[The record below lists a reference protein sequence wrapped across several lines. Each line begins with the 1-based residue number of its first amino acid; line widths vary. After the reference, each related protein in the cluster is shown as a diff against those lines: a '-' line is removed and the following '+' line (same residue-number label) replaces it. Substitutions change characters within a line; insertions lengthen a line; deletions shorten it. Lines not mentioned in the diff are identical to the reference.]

1 MTFPAIVVNLGRI
14 VGQTMHPFKAI
25 GLKLISALLFA
36 AMSALVRQLGDV
48 APVGQM
54 VFFRSAFAILPVV
67 VVYAIRGELATA
79 VRTSRPLGQLGRGL
93 LSVCG
98 MFTNFSS
105 LTRLPLADATA
116 ISFASPL
123 ITVALAA
130 VVLKEHVR
138 IYRWSAVLIGFAG
151 VIVML
156 IPHFDIGAYAGASGA
171 VAAVGSIFAITS
183 AFCNAGTVIQTRRL
197 TQTETTSSIVFY
209 FSLVCAIAGALTL
222 PFAWHSPNGRELAA
236 LIALGILGGL
246 AHILLTESYRYAA
259 ASVVAPFDYSSMLWA
274 LLLGYWLFGEL
285 PDTLVY
291 FGATI
296 VAAAGLFV
304 IWRERQLG
312 LQRAREAE
320 ASP

>member
-1 MTFPAIVVNLGRI
+1 
-14 VGQTMHPFKAI
+14 MHPFKAI

-54 VFFRSAFAILPVV
+54 VFFRSVFAILPVMV
-67 VVYAIRGELATA
+67 IYAIRGELSSAL
-79 VRTSRPLGQLGRGL
+79 RTGRPFGQFGRGL

-105 LTRLPLADATA
+105 LTRLPLANATA

-130 VVLKEHVR
+130 IVLKERVR

-156 IPHFDIGAYAGASGA
+156 IPHLDIGAYARTGGAL
-171 VAAVGSIFAITS
+171 AAVGSAFAIVA
-183 AFCNAGTVIQTRRL
+183 AFCNAGTVIQTRQL
-197 TQTETTSSIVFY
+197 TKTETTSSIVFY

-222 PFAWHSPNGRELAA
+222 PFAWHSPTVRELTA

-259 ASVVAPFDYSSMLWA
+259 SVVAPFDYSSLLWA

-291 FGATI
+291 LGAGI
-296 VAAAGLFV
+296 VTAAGLFV

-312 LQRAREAE
+312 VQRALEAE
-320 ASP
+320 AT

>member
-1 MTFPAIVVNLGRI
+1 M
-14 VGQTMHPFKAI
+14 
-25 GLKLISALLFA
+25 
-36 AMSALVRQLGDV
+36 
-48 APVGQM
+48 
-54 VFFRSAFAILPVV
+54 
-67 VVYAIRGELATA
+67 TA

-93 LSVCG
+93 LSVGG
-98 MFTNFSS
+98 MFTNFSA

-130 VVLKEHVR
+130 IILKERVR
-138 IYRWSAVLIGFAG
+138 IYRWSAVVIGFAG

-156 IPHFDIGAYAGASGA
+156 IPHLDIGRYAVIGGAAAAAGSMFA
-171 VAAVGSIFAITS
+171 VIS

-197 TQTETTSSIVFY
+197 TKSETTSSIVFY

-222 PFAWHSPNGRELAA
+222 PFAWHSPTPRELIA
-236 LIALGILGGL
+236 LIALGVLGGF
-246 AHILLTESYRYAA
+246 AHILLTESYRYGT
-259 ASVVAPFDYSSMLWA
+259 ASLVAPFDYTSMLWA

-291 FGATI
+291 VGASI

-320 ASP
+320 GPSQAG

>member
-1 MTFPAIVVNLGRI
+1 
-14 VGQTMHPFKAI
+14 MHPFKAI

-36 AMSALVRQLGDV
+36 FMSALVRQLGDV

-67 VVYAIRGELATA
+67 LVYAVRGELATA

-93 LSVCG
+93 LSVGG
-98 MFTNFSS
+98 MFTNFSA

-130 VVLKEHVR
+130 IILKERVR
-138 IYRWSAVLIGFAG
+138 IYRWSAVVIGFAG

-156 IPHFDIGAYAGASGA
+156 IPHLDIGRYAVIGGAAAAAGSMFA
-171 VAAVGSIFAITS
+171 VIS

-197 TQTETTSSIVFY
+197 TQSETTSSIVFY

-222 PFAWHSPNGRELAA
+222 PFAWHSPTPRELIA
-236 LIALGILGGL
+236 LIALGVLGGF
-246 AHILLTESYRYAA
+246 AHILLTESYRYGT
-259 ASVVAPFDYSSMLWA
+259 ASLVAPFDYTSMLWA
-274 LLLGYWLFGEL
+274 VLLGYWLFGEL

-291 FGATI
+291 VGASI

-320 ASP
+320 GPSQAG

>member
-1 MTFPAIVVNLGRI
+1 
-14 VGQTMHPFKAI
+14 MHPFKAI

-54 VFFRSAFAILPVV
+54 VFFRSAFAILPVLI
-67 VVYAIRGELATA
+67 VYAIRGDLSSAL
-79 VRTSRPLGQLGRGL
+79 RTKRPLGQLGRGV
-93 LSVCG
+93 LSIGG
-98 MFTNFSS
+98 MFTNFSA

-130 VVLKEHVR
+130 IILKERVR
-138 IYRWSAVLIGFAG
+138 IYRWTAVAVGFAG

-156 IPHFDIGAYAGASGA
+156 IPHLDLGRYTTVGGA
-171 VAAVGSIFAITS
+171 VAGAGAVFALIS
-183 AFCNAGTVIQTRRL
+183 AVCNAGTVIQTRRL
-197 TQTETTSSIVFY
+197 TQSETTSSIVFY

-222 PFAWHSPNGRELAA
+222 PFAWHSPTPRELTG
-236 LIALGILGGL
+236 LVALGVFGGF

-285 PDTLVY
+285 PETLVY
-291 FGATI
+291 LGASI
-296 VAAAGLFV
+296 VAGAGLFV

-312 LQRAREAE
+312 LKRAREAE
-320 ASP
+320 GPPQAA

>member
-1 MTFPAIVVNLGRI
+1 
-14 VGQTMHPFKAI
+14 MHPLKAI
-25 GLKLISALLFA
+25 GLKLLSALLFA

-67 VVYAIRGELATA
+67 VIYAIRGELSSA
-79 VRTSRPLGQLGRGL
+79 VRTSRPLGQLGRGM

-98 MFTNFSS
+98 MFTNFSA

-130 VVLKEHVR
+130 LILKERVR
-138 IYRWSAVLIGFAG
+138 IYRWSAVLIGFVG

-156 IPHFDIGAYAGASGA
+156 IPHFDVRTYAGAGGTM
-171 VAAVGSIFAITS
+171 AAVGSMFALTS
-183 AFCNAGTVIQTRRL
+183 AICNAGTVIQTRRL
-197 TQTETTSSIVFY
+197 TQSETTSSIVLY

-222 PFAWHSPNGRELAA
+222 PFAWHSPTGRELAA
-236 LIALGILGGL
+236 LIALGILGGV
-246 AHILLTESYRYAA
+246 AHIFLTESYRYAA
-259 ASVVAPFDYSSMLWA
+259 ASVVAPFDYTSMLWA
-274 LLLGYWLFGEL
+274 LVLGYWMFGEL
-285 PDTLVY
+285 PDTTVY
-291 FGATI
+291 LGATI

-312 LQRAREAE
+312 LKRAREAE

>member
-1 MTFPAIVVNLGRI
+1 
-14 VGQTMHPFKAI
+14 MHPFKAI

-36 AMSALVRQLGDV
+36 FMSALVRQLGDV

-67 VVYAIRGELATA
+67 LVYAVRGELATA

-93 LSVCG
+93 LSVGG
-98 MFTNFSS
+98 MFTNFSA

-130 VVLKEHVR
+130 IILKERVR
-138 IYRWSAVLIGFAG
+138 IYRWSAVAIGFAG

-156 IPHFDIGAYAGASGA
+156 IPHLDIGRYAVIGGAAAAAGSMFA
-171 VAAVGSIFAITS
+171 VIS

-197 TQTETTSSIVFY
+197 TKSETTSSIVFY

-222 PFAWHSPNGRELAA
+222 PFAWHSPTPRELIA
-236 LIALGILGGL
+236 LIALGVLGGF
-246 AHILLTESYRYAA
+246 AHILLTESYRYGT
-259 ASVVAPFDYSSMLWA
+259 ASLVAPFDYTSMLWA
-274 LLLGYWLFGEL
+274 VLLGYWLFGEL

-291 FGATI
+291 VGASI

-320 ASP
+320 GPSQAG

>member
-1 MTFPAIVVNLGRI
+1 
-14 VGQTMHPFKAI
+14 MHPFKAI

-36 AMSALVRQLGDV
+36 FMSALVRQLGDV

-67 VVYAIRGELATA
+67 LVYAVRGELATA

-93 LSVCG
+93 LSVGG
-98 MFTNFSS
+98 MFTNFSA

-130 VVLKEHVR
+130 IILKERVR
-138 IYRWSAVLIGFAG
+138 IYRWSAVAIGFAG

-156 IPHFDIGAYAGASGA
+156 IPHLDIGRYAVIGGAAAAAGSMFA
-171 VAAVGSIFAITS
+171 VIS

-197 TQTETTSSIVFY
+197 TKSETTSSIVFY

-222 PFAWHSPNGRELAA
+222 PFAWHSPTPRELIA
-236 LIALGILGGL
+236 LIALGVLGGF
-246 AHILLTESYRYAA
+246 AHILLTESYRYGT
-259 ASVVAPFDYSSMLWA
+259 ASLVAPFDYTSMLWA

-291 FGATI
+291 VGASI

-320 ASP
+320 GPSQAG

>member
-1 MTFPAIVVNLGRI
+1 MN
-14 VGQTMHPFKAI
+14 PFKAI

-67 VVYAIRGELATA
+67 IVYAIRGELATA

-93 LSVCG
+93 LSVGG
-98 MFTNFSS
+98 MFSNFSA

-130 VVLKEHVR
+130 IILKERVR

-156 IPHFDIGAYAGASGA
+156 IPHLDMGRYAAIGGATAAAGSM
-171 VAAVGSIFAITS
+171 FAIVS

-209 FSLVCAIAGALTL
+209 FSLICAIAGALTL
-222 PFAWHSPNGRELAA
+222 PFAWHSPTGREFVGLV
-236 LIALGILGGL
+236 ALGILGGL
-246 AHILLTESYRYAA
+246 AHIFLTESYRYAPGFGGRAVRLQRDALGA
-259 ASVVAPFDYSSMLWA
+259 AAR
-274 LLLGYWLFGEL
+274 LLAVRRAAGQAGVSRRRDRYRRR
-285 PDTLVY
+285 LVRHLARTSARPQT
-291 FGATI
+291 GARGRG
-296 VAAAGLFV
+296 AAAGGV
-304 IWRERQLG
+304 KY
-312 LQRAREAE
+312 
-320 ASP
+320 

>member
-1 MTFPAIVVNLGRI
+1 MFVARWQGQFRLSSAMNGRF
-14 VGQTMHPFKAI
+14 VGRPMHPFKAI

-48 APVGQM
+48 APIGQM
-54 VFFRSAFAILPVV
+54 VFFRSAFAILPVMV
-67 VVYAIRGELATA
+67 IYAIRGELSSA
-79 VRTSRPLGQLGRGL
+79 VRTRRPFGQLGRGL

-130 VVLKEHVR
+130 IILKERVR

-156 IPHFDIGAYAGASGA
+156 IPHLDIGAYARAGGARSQRS
-171 VAAVGSIFAITS
+171 VLHLRLSS

-197 TQTETTSSIVFY
+197 TQTRDDFVDRLLF
-209 FSLVCAIAGALTL
+209 
-222 PFAWHSPNGRELAA
+222 FARVRDRGRPNAAVRLAF
-236 LIALGILGGL
+236 
-246 AHILLTESYRYAA
+246 T
-259 ASVVAPFDYSSMLWA
+259 DC
-274 LLLGYWLFGEL
+274 
-285 PDTLVY
+285 T
-291 FGATI
+291 
-296 VAAAGLFV
+296 
-304 IWRERQLG
+304 
-312 LQRAREAE
+312 RARSAHC
-320 ASP
+320 ARHSWWPCTYSV

>member
-1 MTFPAIVVNLGRI
+1 
-14 VGQTMHPFKAI
+14 MHPFKAI

-36 AMSALVRQLGDV
+36 FMSALVRQLGDV

-67 VVYAIRGELATA
+67 LVYAIRGELATA

-93 LSVCG
+93 LSVGG
-98 MFTNFSS
+98 MFTNFSA

-130 VVLKEHVR
+130 IILKERVR
-138 IYRWSAVLIGFAG
+138 IYRWSAVMIGFAG

-156 IPHFDIGAYAGASGA
+156 IPHLDIGHYAAIGGAAAAAGSMFA
-171 VAAVGSIFAITS
+171 VIS

-197 TQTETTSSIVFY
+197 TQSETTSSIVFY

-222 PFAWHSPNGRELAA
+222 PFAWHSPTARELAA
-236 LIALGILGGL
+236 LIALGVLGGF
-246 AHILLTESYRYAA
+246 AHILLTESYRYGT
-259 ASVVAPFDYSSMLWA
+259 ASLVAPFDYTSMLWA

-291 FGATI
+291 VGASI
-296 VAAAGLFV
+296 VTGAGLFV
-304 IWRERQLG
+304 IGRERQLG

-320 ASP
+320 GPPQAG